1 MRPKSSNAK
10 SRTKASAEAVVK
22 DIRRATRRHFSAEDK
37 IRIVLDG
44 LRGDDSIAELCRKEG
59 IAQSLYYTWSKEFM
73 EAGKRRLAGDTARAA
88 TTDEVKDLRRE
99 TGALKECV
107 ADLTLENRLLKKKH
121 SRGWGRRR
129 MRYPASEKL
138 EIISI
143 VEQSH
148 LSAKRT
154 LDQLGIARRTF
165 YRWYDRYLQG
175 GPEALED
182 RPSAPSRVWNRIGED
197 IQDQIVEMALD
208 HSELSPRELAV
219 RFTDEKRYFVSE
231 ATVYRLLKAHDLIT
245 SPAYVVIKA
254 ADQFH
259 TKTTRPNEMWQTD
272 FTYFKII
279 GWGWMYLSTV
289 LDDFSRYI
297 IAWKLCTNMRAEDV
311 TDTLDLALAASGCD
325 SATVLHKPRLLS
337 DNGPSYIAGE
347 LAEYIEARKMSHV
360 RGAPCH
366 PQTQGKIERW
376 HQTLKNRILLENYFL
391 PGDLEA
397 RIEAFVEHYNH
408 QRYHESLNNV
418 TPADAYF
425 GRAPTIIK
433 QRERIKRQTI
443 EHRRLQHRRLAA

>member
-1 MRPKSSNAK
+1 M
-10 SRTKASAEAVVK
+10 VK
-22 DIRRATRRHFSAEDK
+22 DIRRATRRHFSSEDK

-44 LRGDDSIAELCRKEG
+44 LRGEDSIAELCRKEG
-59 IAQSLYYTWSKEFM
+59 IAQSLYYTWSKEFL

-88 TTDEVKDLRRE
+88 TTGEVQDLRRE
-99 TGALKECV
+99 TRALKEAV

-121 SRGWGRRR
+121 DRGWGRRR

-138 EIISI
+138 EIIKI

-148 LSAKRT
+148 LPAKKT

-165 YRWYDRYLQG
+165 YRWYDRYVEG

-182 RPSAPSRVWNRIGED
+182 RPSRPNRVWNRISAEV
-197 IQDQIVEMALD
+197 QSQIIDMALEQ
-208 HSELSPRELAV
+208 SELSPRELAV

-245 SPAYVVIKA
+245 SPAFVVIKA
-254 ADQFH
+254 ADEFRD
-259 TKTTRPNEMWQTD
+259 KTMRPNEMWQTD

-279 GWGWMYLSTV
+279 GWGWVYLSTV

-297 IAWKLCTNMRAEDV
+297 IAWKLCTTMRAQDV
-311 TDTLDLALAASGCD
+311 TETLELGLTASGCD
-325 SATVLHKPRLLS
+325 SARVLHKPKLLS
-337 DNGPSYIAGE
+337 DNGPSYIASE
-347 LAEYIEARKMSHV
+347 LAEWIDANGMSHV
-360 RGAPCH
+360 RGAPLH

-391 PGDLEA
+391 PGDLE
-397 RIEAFVEHYNH
+397 RQIEAFVEYYNH
-408 QRYHESLNNV
+408 RRHHESLGNV

-425 GRAPTIIK
+425 GRASAIIE

-443 EHRRLQHRRLAA
+443 ELRRLQHRKLAA

>member
-1 MRPKSSNAK
+1 MRAKYTKSKKPAD
-10 SRTKASAEAVVK
+10 RVVK

-37 IRIVLDG
+37 IRIVLEG

-88 TTDEVKDLRRE
+88 TSAEVKDLRHQARD
-99 TGALKECV
+99 LKECV
-107 ADLTLENRLLKKKH
+107 ADLTLENRLLKKH
-121 SRGWGRRR
+121 DCGWGRRR
-129 MRYPASEKL
+129 MRYPAAEKL
-138 EIISI
+138 EIIRL

-148 LSAKRT
+148 LPTKVT
-154 LDQLGIARRTF
+154 LERLGIARRTF
-165 YRWYDRYLQG
+165 YRWYDRYLEG
-175 GPEALED
+175 GPEALAD
-182 RPSAPSRVWNRIGED
+182 RPSTPSRVWNRIPPD
-197 IQDQIVEMALD
+197 IHGQIIELALEQ
-208 HSELSPRELAV
+208 SELSPRELAV

-254 ADQFH
+254 ADRFH
-259 TKTTRPNEMWQTD
+259 TQTTRVNEMWQTD

-289 LDDFSRYI
+289 LDDYSRYI
-297 IAWKLCTNMRAEDV
+297 IAWKLCSTMKAEDV
-311 TDTLDLALAASGCD
+311 TDTLDMALEASGCEH
-325 SATVLHKPRLLS
+325 AHVKHRPRQLS
-337 DNGPSYIAGE
+337 DNGPSYIAEE
-347 LAEYIEARKMSHV
+347 LADYLGKNGMDHV
-360 RGAPCH
+360 RGAPFH

-397 RIEAFVEHYNH
+397 QIKAFVEHYNH

-425 GRAPTIIK
+425 GKAPAIIK
-433 QRERIKRQTI
+433 RRERTKRQTI
-443 EHRRLQHRRLAA
+443 EHRRLQHRKIAA